1 MRIGRNTAAGSG
13 APRSTGVVYSI
24 GILGAELRR
33 WPARRWWVALGSAAA
48 TYLFIAIPTDLI
60 DTPFFARQIPPTGWS
75 WLVLAVSAV
84 LAGLVTATYVAYPEG
99 AAPRRSES
107 RLGMAGW
114 MITFFA
120 VGCPVCN
127 KIVLLALG
135 TTGAIQFFEPVQPY
149 LAAAS
154 IALLGWA
161 LYSRLTRENLCT
173 LPARTSTP
181 EPATSAASEH
191 AL

>member
-1 MRIGRNTAAGSG
+1 MGPENRRIGRSTAAGSG
-13 APRSTGVVYSI
+13 APRSTGVVHSI

-48 TYLFIAIPTDLI
+48 TYLFIAT
-60 DTPFFARQIPPTGWS
+60 F
-75 WLVLAVSAV
+75 
-84 LAGLVTATYVAYPEG
+84 VAYPEG

-114 MITFFA
+114 MITFF
-120 VGCPVCN
+120 
-127 KIVLLALG
+127 
-135 TTGAIQFFEPVQPY
+135 EPVQPY
-149 LAAAS
+149 LAVAS

-173 LPARTSTP
+173 LPARISTP

-191 AL
+191 AR